1 MAFLEEYT
9 LLEELGQGGYATVY
23 KVRHNTLG
31 YVRAIRVLNAVIAHG
46 ESDTTYQNFLNE
58 CRLLLRLGNG
68 NHPNIV
74 HIYQPLLK
82 SQRAIV
88 EMDYVDGQNL
98 TNYLT
103 EHSSFVPVQEVINL
117 LRDISSALAYCH
129 EDIYKFCMD
138 RDEDH
143 LPTDPNNGQKVLID
157 EPLRQNLIRK
167 YQVIHNDLH
176 SANIIRRENGSYVL
190 LDFGLAIEG
199 ETVVRSSRRKN
210 GAPEF
215 KSPEKWDNESC
226 LSSQSDIYSFGVVL
240 YEMLAGSVPFE
251 FNKNATNSIEAEY
264 MLCQAHRTMPPPS
277 IYEKRKAAF
286 ESLHPGE
293 QYQQDYPDWLEM
305 VIMRCLQKDPRD
317 RFFNGKEL
325 LTFVQSQLLN
335 SEPSE
340 RIVYVEKP
348 IYIEKPVSIDGTD
361 DPLIDM
367 PLSNPSSTSNSWKTL
382 FWLLFFLNVIG
393 LSVIAI
399 VSTQYDFKIT
409 KKYDMFVEKQLKLDD
424 NDSNVRKGPSMK
436 SDPVMTLPSGTRV
449 KVNKNDAD
457 SKWQRVYDDDGNLLG
472 YVSRNRFE
480 H

>member
-1 MAFLEEYT
+1 
-9 LLEELGQGGYATVY
+9 
-23 KVRHNTLG
+23 
-31 YVRAIRVLNAVIAHG
+31 
-46 ESDTTYQNFLNE
+46 
-58 CRLLLRLGNG
+58 
-68 NHPNIV
+68 
-74 HIYQPLLK
+74 
-82 SQRAIV
+82 
-88 EMDYVDGQNL
+88 
-98 TNYLT
+98 
-103 EHSSFVPVQEVINL
+103 
-117 LRDISSALAYCH
+117 
-129 EDIYKFCMD
+129 
-138 RDEDH
+138 
-143 LPTDPNNGQKVLID
+143 LID

-409 KKYDMFVEKQLKLDD
+409 KKYDMFVEKQLKLDN

-449 KVNKNDAD
+449 KVNKNDVD